1 MTQTTQIDR
10 ATLLRET
17 ITAAQI
23 ELQALD
29 TAAAQQSRMSIAE
42 NQITQVRTNIETMR
56 TQLKSLEQKIKDSI
70 QGVKDACLTRHNR
83 QKSAPGAL
91 DQDGIRIT
99 TAATDMMVSLIMGR
113 YRLLENIQQGENA
126 LKEMEA
132 NAPKIPAA
140 SKKTAA

>member
-1 MTQTTQIDR
+1 MTQTQQIDR

-29 TAAAQQSRMSIAE
+29 TAAAQQSRLSIAE
-42 NQITQVRTNIETMR
+42 NQITQVRTNIATMKN
-56 TQLKSLEQKIKDSI
+56 QLESLDKKIKDSI

-99 TAATDMMVSLIMGR
+99 TAATDVLVSLIMGR
-113 YRLLENIQQGENA
+113 YRLLENIEQGEKV
-126 LKEMEA
+126 LKEMEQ
-132 NAPKIPAA
+132 NAPKLPA
-140 SKKTAA
+140 KKTAA